1 MIVVQDEPASI
12 ADCYGVIKIE
22 SKKQTMGNV
31 FVLPNKVSSQAEGR
45 KLFDK
50 LNQVCMKFLEE
61 PVNYVESILD
71 YQLLSVLNRKRESLF
86 PKNAISPAAKN
97 FTALANKISELSS

>member
-1 MIVVQDEPASI
+1 
-12 ADCYGVIKIE
+12 
-22 SKKQTMGNV
+22 MGNV
-31 FVLPNKVSSQAEGR
+31 FVLPNKVNSKAEGR

-86 PKNAISPAAKN
+86 PQNAISPAAKN